1 MGLAVQMYTVRD
13 LVKDAAGFT
22 STLHAIH
29 QIGYRAV
36 QLSAVGAMA
45 GETPEVSPVQAKSL
59 MDDLAIRC
67 IATHR
72 SFDDLQQN
80 TDREIEFHKTLGCD
94 FVAIGSLPSRYAQE
108 GADGYRRFAA
118 EAAEVAAA
126 LGAEGI
132 RFGYHNHA
140 HEFVKFTAANGERR
154 ALMDVFIDEA
164 PELLLEID
172 VYWVQH
178 AGLDPVSVFERLHGR
193 TPVIHLKD
201 KEVVAGDGPVMA
213 PVGEGNLDW
222 SRILPAC
229 AKAGV
234 EWYAVEQ
241 DTCRRDPLDCLRSSF
256 NYLAAIGLEV

>member
-13 LVKDAAGFT
+13 SVKDAQGFVA
-22 STLHAIH
+22 TLQTIH
-29 QIGYRAV
+29 NIGYRAV
-36 QLSAVGAMA
+36 QLSAVGAMN
-45 GETPEVSPVQAKSL
+45 GSEPQVSAAEARKIL
-59 MDDLAIRC
+59 DDLGIAC

-72 SFDDLQQN
+72 SWDDLVQN
-80 TDREIEFHKTLGCD
+80 TQREIDFHLTLGCD
-94 FVAIGSLPSRYAQE
+94 FAAIGSLPSRYSSQ
-108 GADGYRRFAA
+108 GAAGYRQFVA
-118 EAAEVAAA
+118 EAAPVIEALTAA
-126 LGAEGI
+126 GI

-140 HEFVKFTAANGERR
+140 HEFEAFEEGGYRK
-154 ALMDVFIDEA
+154 ALFDIFVQEA
-164 PELLLEID
+164 PDLLLEVD

-178 AGLDPVSVFERLHGR
+178 AGLDPAALFAHCSGR

-201 KEVVAGDGPVMA
+201 KEVVAGEGPVMA

-229 AKAGV
+229 QAAGV

-256 NYLAAIGLEV
+256 EFLQKYGL

>member
-13 LVKDAAGFT
+13 QVKDAAGLK
-22 STLHAIH
+22 STLQTID

-45 GETPEVSPVQAKSL
+45 GETPEVSAAEARVL
-59 MDDLAIRC
+59 LDDLGIRC

-72 SFDDLQQN
+72 SFDDLQQY
-80 TDREIEFHKTLGCD
+80 TEREIEFHAALGCD
-94 FVAIGSLPSRYAQE
+94 FTAIGSLPSRYSAE
-108 GADGYRRFAA
+108 GEDGYRRFVAD
-118 EAAEVAAA
+118 AAEVAAKLKA
-126 LGAEGI
+126 GGI

-140 HEFVKFTAANGERR
+140 HEFVKFTAANGARR

-222 SRILPAC
+222 GRILPAC

-241 DTCRRDPLDCLRSSF
+241 DTCRRDPLDCLRSSYR
-256 NYLAAIGLEV
+256 YLVEAGLEV